1 MTKPTPDLTP
11 EQAALI
17 DAMHEL
23 ARLRAQVETL
33 KEENRVLRLANQSLS
48 RPWASR
54 EGETE

>member
-1 MTKPTPDLTP
+1 MTNRAPDLTP
-11 EQAALI
+11 QEAALI

-23 ARLRAQVETL
+23 ARLRALVEAL
-33 KEENRVLRLANQSLS
+33 REENRVLRLANKSLS

>member
-1 MTKPTPDLTP
+1 MTDRTPEPTPQ
-11 EQAALI
+11 QAALV

-33 KEENRVLRLANQSLS
+33 KEENRVLRLANKSLA
-48 RPWASR
+48 RPWQAR